1 MVVMGIGNVLMQD
14 DGIGVYLTQELMA
27 ENTDGRIRFVI
38 GETDVDYCLAE
49 VEESEFLIIIDAVQC
64 RGEKGSLYEF
74 QLTELSMMEKGIAA
88 HNYHLFHA
96 LSKKQGILIGI
107 EPYEI
112 GFHFG
117 LSTELNGRFSL
128 IKEKVSELIH
138 TIAAAKCK

>member
-1 MVVMGIGNVLMQD
+1 MLVMGIGNVLMQD

-27 ENTDGRIRFVI
+27 ENTDGQIRFEI
-38 GETDVDYCLAE
+38 GETDVDYCLAQ
-49 VEESEFLIIIDAVQC
+49 VEENEFLIIIDAVQC
-64 RGEKGSLYEF
+64 RGEKGSLYVFE
-74 QLTELSMMEKGIAA
+74 LTELGRMEKGIAA

-117 LSTELNGRFSL
+117 LSAELNGRFPF

-138 TIAAAKCK
+138 NIAAAKCK